1 MSTILSLRLGA
12 LVSICFCMTVG
23 LAETPPV
30 LVTRQLA
37 EAYNFSIGDTIRLAT
52 EPSGD
57 QSREYR
63 IVDIYEPTPDPF
75 LLTDPRHE
83 VRLRLGDRDFPVWDE
98 RGEAVQRINLL
109 LTSPSSTSSVVDV
122 METVRKRW
130 QTVVPRPTEGRRNG
144 SNPFVIL
151 EQFHWAISIVTV
163 FGASAFLL
171 ALMILR
177 SEERREILGV
187 LRLIG
192 VSRRRVLIEV
202 LLEGLAIAAVGAVG
216 GILLALAC
224 QNLANMYFQHHY
236 DTTLVFL
243 RVSPAVIWKCLAI
256 ALPMGLATSLIAS
269 WHLLRREVLALI
281 RA

>member
-1 MSTILSLRLGA
+1 MPTRPYTLYPATLL
-12 LVSICFCMTVG
+12 SICFCMTIG
-23 LAETPPV
+23 LADSPPV

-57 QSREYR
+57 AGREYR

-98 RGEAVQRINLL
+98 RGESVRRINLL
-109 LTSPSSTSSVVDV
+109 LTDPSSVGDV
-122 METVRKRW
+122 MENVRKRW
-130 QTVVPRPTEGRRNG
+130 QTVFPRPTEGRRSG

-151 EQFHWAISIVTV
+151 ERFHWAISIVTV

-202 LLEGLAIAAVGAVG
+202 LLEGLAIATVGAIG

-224 QNLANMYFQHHY
+224 QDLANLYFQHHY

-281 RA
+281 RG